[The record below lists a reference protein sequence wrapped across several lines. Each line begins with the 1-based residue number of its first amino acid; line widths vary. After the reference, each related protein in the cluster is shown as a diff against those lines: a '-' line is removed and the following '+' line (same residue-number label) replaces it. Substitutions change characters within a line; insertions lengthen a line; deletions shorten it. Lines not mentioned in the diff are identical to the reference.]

1 MSNPQQR
8 RSRRVSETMQSTA
21 TETSDPILA
30 SRNTWTEGMKAA
42 DVAKIGSVFCDD
54 VVMMPPNETSLYGKD
69 EAMEWYQE
77 YYEHFRMTVLNGTE
91 RDVRI
96 IGDQAIELWTYMV
109 AIDPVRGGDRI
120 RDDGRSLTV
129 WRREPDGI
137 WRVSETIW
145 NSIRPIGSGT
155 SRYLARLKK
164 Q

>member
-1 MSNPQQR
+1 
-8 RSRRVSETMQSTA
+8 MQSAA
-21 TETSDPILA
+21 TETSDPILV

-42 DVAKIGSVFCDD
+42 DLVKIGSVFCDD

-69 EAMEWYQE
+69 EALEWYQE
-77 YYEHFRMTVLNGTE
+77 YYEYFRMTVFNGTE

-129 WRREPDGI
+129 WRRDDRPVSFEHNDKFVFARKIPRARQCPPSAPAGHQWHVVPFEQAPD
-137 WRVSETIW
+137 V
-145 NSIRPIGSGT
+145 
-155 SRYLARLKK
+155 A
-164 Q
+164 

>member
-1 MSNPQQR
+1 
-8 RSRRVSETMQSTA
+8 MQSAA
-21 TETSDPILA
+21 TETSDPIVE
-30 SRNTWTEGMKAA
+30 SRNIWTEAAKASDA
-42 DVAKIGSVFCDD
+42 AKIASVYCDD
-54 VVMMPPNETSLYGKD
+54 IVLMPPNETSLYGRS
-69 EAMEWYQE
+69 EATEWWEE
-77 YYEHFRMTVLNGTE
+77 YFENFKVTVLNGTE

-129 WRREPDGI
+129 WKREQDGI
-137 WRVSETIW
+137 WRVAETIW

>member
-1 MSNPQQR
+1 MTQ
-8 RSRRVSETMQSTA
+8 TA
-21 TETSDPILA
+21 PETSDPLLT
-30 SRNTWTEGMKAA
+30 SRNTWTEGMKSA
-42 DVAKIGSVFCDD
+42 DVRMIGSVFCDD

-77 YYEHFRMTVLNGTE
+77 YYEYFRMTVLNGTE
-91 RDVRI
+91 RDIRI

-109 AIDPVRGGDRI
+109 AIDPVHGGDRI

-129 WRREPDGI
+129 WRREQDGI
-137 WRVSETIW
+137 WRVAETIW

>member
-1 MSNPQQR
+1 
-8 RSRRVSETMQSTA
+8 MQSAA

-30 SRNTWTEGMKAA
+30 SRNVWTEAMKAA
-42 DVAKIGSVFCDD
+42 DVAKIGSVFCAD

-77 YYEHFRMTVLNGTE
+77 YYEYFRMTVLNGTE
-91 RDVRI
+91 REVRI
-96 IGDQAIELWTYMV
+96 VGDQAIELWTYMV
-109 AIDPVRGGDRI
+109 AIDPVLGGDRI

-129 WRREPDGI
+129 WKREQDGI